1 MNVQRGLFRFWIV
14 VSVLWVLGAGVS
26 FIDNDLNKFV
36 PPDRL
41 EAECLAEIFPKEKP
55 LNLLSAR
62 RLEAWEEPGIE
73 NLEMETAR
81 LKLNGPYT
89 KFWACIGEGDP
100 NYQSNLAVL
109 GIISFLPPLVLLP
122 IGLLGWWIAQ
132 ILQSKSNLKSLTV
145 RILIVSVFLMSLLAG
160 VGAGGG
166 AWLLVKLND
175 EDISI
180 AAVEESCNKGSE
192 VGDYKVDDPSCVEES
207 LRAWAGGVGI
217 ALITLVFFGFVALV
231 LFAIGAVSLRRHL
244 KRIRIEGQGID

>member
-145 RILIVSVFLMSLLAG
+145 RILIVSVFLMAILTGG
-160 VGAGGG
+160 VAGGG
-166 AWLLVKLND
+166 IWLVTKLDD
-175 EDISI
+175 EVPSI
-180 AAVEESCNKGSE
+180 AAVTETCNNQSE
-192 VGDYKVDDPSCVEES
+192 VADYEEDDPSCVEETMM
-207 LRAWAGGVGI
+207 AGVVGAAL
-217 ALITLVFFGFVALV
+217 ALIAAVFFGFVALV
-231 LFAIGAVSLRRHL
+231 LFAIAAVSLRRHL
-244 KRIRIEGQGID
+244 KRIRLER